1 MKTLTDVHLD
11 RLDVLESVPDS
22 PAELFEFN
30 RETLISEA
38 ITIAERTRAGIV
50 PLRDK
55 VAKLRDW
62 QNSPQKTPQSIR
74 DSLSRR
80 DVNGAGVLLPDGF
93 CVVDT
98 DTAEAEQ
105 WASKNLPP
113 TFTVQTRKGYHRY
126 YSAPGPIRQDR
137 SGIHPGVDV
146 LSRRN
151 YAVYVGSVHPDTGQV
166 EYRHTDRDRD
176 IESLPER
183 LYERLRC
190 TSEGKRAE
198 KPRTARTETPTAVE
212 VSESAAAN
220 AQNVIAHLTSH
231 RPNTLDNLKDVSDGR
246 DKRVYQ
252 VILSLLQTGCAGV
265 DDVMAVLS
273 QFPLWGK
280 VAEQKD
286 PMAYLTHKVESAELF
301 IEENPAQLT
310 VLHWRRKLSGANL
323 KPGFMKVLEAIGHE
337 AFRLTRQTGNESTRL
352 TLSTRKVAIGSS
364 MNKDSA
370 AKWMRKAE
378 EGRWIKT
385 AFKPPKGSSLGT
397 VYLLTLP
404 RSGGVAEVVNID
416 VGHDAFRHGVLA
428 SALPVYKEL
437 HRGAGK
443 VSELVERMGDIVTTK
458 TMRNNLGKLET
469 ANVAGKVKMVWSL
482 TEDHEISLDLYAI
495 QAKVMGKREEQKEQY
510 KVEQEYWALRRNNNR
525 NTEGDNE

>member
-1 MKTLTDVHLD
+1 MKTLADVHLD
-11 RLDVLESVPDS
+11 RLEVLESVPDS

-30 RETLISEA
+30 RETLITEA
-38 ITIAERTRAGIV
+38 IAIAERTRAGIV

-55 VAKLRDW
+55 VAKLREW
-62 QNSPQKTPQSIR
+62 QNNPKKTPQSIR
-74 DSLSRR
+74 DSLSLK

-105 WASKNLPP
+105 WARKNLPP
-113 TFTVQTRKGYHRY
+113 TFTVQTHKGYHRY
-126 YSAPGPIRQDR
+126 YATSGPIRQDR
-137 SGIHPGVDV
+137 SGIHKGVDV

-166 EYRHTDRDRD
+166 EYRHTNRDRG
-176 IESLPER
+176 IESLPQW
-183 LYERLRC
+183 LYERLRDAG
-190 TSEGKRAE
+190 EGKRAE
-198 KPRTARTETPTAVE
+198 KPRKARIETPTAVE
-212 VSESAAAN
+212 VSESAAKN
-220 AQNVIAHLTSH
+220 AREVISYLTSR
-231 RPNTLDNLKDVSDGR
+231 RPNTLDNLRDASDGR

-252 VILSLLQTGCAGV
+252 VVLSLLQSGCGGV

-273 QFPLWGK
+273 QFPLWAK

-286 PMAYLTHKVESAELF
+286 PMAYLTQKVESAQTF

-323 KPGFMKVLEAIGHE
+323 KPGLMKVLEAIGYE
-337 AFRLTRQTGNESTRL
+337 AFRQTKERGQEVTRL
-352 TLSTRKVAIGSS
+352 TLSARKVAVGSS
-364 MNKDSA
+364 MGRNA
-370 AKWMRKAE
+370 ASGWMRKAE
-378 EGRWIKT
+378 EERWIKT
-385 AFKPPKGSSLGT
+385 VFKPPKGSSLGT

-443 VSELVERMGDIVTTK
+443 ASELVERMGNTATIK

-469 ANVAGKVKMVWSL
+469 AKVAEKAKMIWSL
-482 TEDHEISLDLYAI
+482 TEDHEMSLDLHAI
-495 QAKVMGKREEQKEQY
+495 EAGVMGKREKQKEQNR
-510 KVEQEYWALRRNNNR
+510 VDREYWALRRNNNR
-525 NTEGDNE
+525 TTEGDTE

>member
-11 RLDVLESVPDS
+11 RLEVLESVPDS

-30 RETLISEA
+30 RETLIAEA
-38 ITIAERTRAGIV
+38 IAIAERTRAGIV

-55 VAKLRDW
+55 VAKLSGW
-62 QNSPQKTPQSIR
+62 QNNPKKTPQSIR
-74 DSLSRR
+74 DSLSRK

-126 YSAPGPIRQDR
+126 YSAPGPIRQSR
-137 SGIHPGVDV
+137 SGIHSGVDV
-146 LSRRN
+146 LSRSN

-166 EYRHTDRDRD
+166 EYRHTDRDRA
-176 IESLPER
+176 IESLPQW
-183 LYERLRC
+183 LYERLRDQG
-190 TSEGKRAE
+190 EGKRAE
-198 KPRTARTETPTAVE
+198 KPRKARKGTPTAVE
-212 VSESAAAN
+212 VSESAATN
-220 AQNVIAHLTSH
+220 AQEVIAYLTSH

-252 VILSLLQTGCAGV
+252 VVLSLLQSGCGGV

-280 VAEQKD
+280 VTEQKD
-286 PMAYLTHKVESAELF
+286 PMAYLTHKVESAQTF

-310 VLHWRRKLSGANL
+310 VLHWRRKVSGANL
-323 KPGFMKVLEAIGHE
+323 KPGLMKVLDAIGYE
-337 AFRLTRQTGNESTRL
+337 AFRQTKERGQEVTRL
-352 TLSTRKVAIGSS
+352 TLSKRAVALGSAMS
-364 MNKDSA
+364 KDSA

-378 EGRWIKT
+378 EERWIK
-385 AFKPPKGSSLGT
+385 KVSEPSKGSSYAT

-404 RSGGVAEVVNID
+404 RSGAGAEVVNID

-443 VSELVERMGDIVTTK
+443 VSELVARMGNAVTSK
-458 TMRNNLGKLET
+458 TMRNNLGKLEK
-469 ANVAGKVKMVWSL
+469 ANVAGKEKMVWSL
-482 TEDHEISLDLYAI
+482 NDDHELSLDLYAI
-495 QAKVMGKREEQKEQY
+495 QTGVMGKREEQKEKDQ
-510 KVEQEYWALRRNNNR
+510 VNREYWKLRRNNNG
-525 NTEGDNE
+525 NTEGDSE